1 MDNEQAV
8 SQTDAPETQVSEAET
23 AQDLDS
29 ILNEYEAA
37 QETPQQQAEPDVK
50 SLAERLSAFE
60 QKQAAEQTQ
69 KDISSAITT
78 VKDGLDA
85 PIPDEIIE
93 GLLYAKADK
102 NAKFRQAWNE
112 RHTNPTGFNKVLKA
126 VQADLKKQFASLP
139 DKGVN
144 EDREALASAVRGS
157 KSTTVETQDFDGK
170 KIANMSDR
178 EFRKSLRDMGL

>member
-1 MDNEQAV
+1 MNEQAV
-8 SQTDAPETQVSEAET
+8 SETDESVTQTAEAET

-29 ILNEYEAA
+29 ILNEYESA

-69 KDISSAITT
+69 KDINNAITT

-126 VQADLKKQFASLP
+126 VQADLKKQFSSLP

>member
-1 MDNEQAV
+1 MDEQTV
-8 SQTDAPETQVSEAET
+8 SETDAPETQVTEAET

-37 QETPQQQAEPDVK
+37 QETPQQQEEPDVK
-50 SLAERLSAFE
+50 SLSERLNAYE
-60 QKQAAEQTQ
+60 QRQAAEQTQ
-69 KDISSAITT
+69 KDISNAITT
-78 VKDGLDA
+78 VKDGLEA

-112 RHTNPTGFNKVLKA
+112 RHTNPSGFNKVLKA
-126 VQADLKKQFASLP
+126 VQGELKKQFASMP
-139 DKGVN
+139 DKSVN
-144 EDREALASAVRGS
+144 DDREALASAVRGS

-178 EFRKSLRDMGL
+178 EFRKSLRNMGL